1 MAQWGFPLS
10 SPGFVIR
17 SSHAWVAAAALALST
32 ALPQAPALAQAKPQ
46 GQGAAGKPASMELM
60 NDMALAAAVNVC
72 ELAIE
77 EKVAVQKGVLSN
89 AKAITYV
96 ITSRYGSEVAGA
108 GKLQAEQIANGTVI
122 QVIARVKQGCYA
134 KLNAADKKF
143 VDDVLAEYEKAVKSQ
158 PKR

>member
-1 MAQWGFPLS
+1 VAQWDFPFLL
-10 SPGFVIR
+10 PGFVIR
-17 SSHAWVAAAALALST
+17 SSHAWLAAAALAFST
-32 ALPQAPALAQAKPQ
+32 ALPQAPALAQAK
-46 GQGAAGKPASMELM
+46 GQTAATKPASMELM

-72 ELAIE
+72 DLAVE
-77 EKVAVQKGVLSN
+77 EKVPVQKTVLAN

-108 GKLQAEQIANGTVI
+108 GKLQAEQIANGTVL
-122 QVIARVKQGCYA
+122 QVIARVKQGCYP

-143 VDDVLAEYEKAVKSQ
+143 IDDVLSEYEKAVKSQ